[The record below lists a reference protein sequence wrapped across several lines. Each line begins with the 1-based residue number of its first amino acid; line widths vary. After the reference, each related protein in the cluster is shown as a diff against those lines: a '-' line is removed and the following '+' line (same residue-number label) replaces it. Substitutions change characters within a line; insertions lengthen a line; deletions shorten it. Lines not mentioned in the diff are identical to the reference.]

1 MLFDQSDKCHLGC
14 VVPTILD
21 KKYEGYVREH
31 AFVQAVLFVAI
42 FFSGMNIFYTIT
54 VVAVVRSWLLTWW
67 VDRRFPFCLIPLWAF
82 LLASIT
88 FFIVGIYYYP
98 RNRPRLAF
106 DRVNKFLICV
116 TVSIFIWIAMALA
129 LTHTLYIGDFSVIQ
143 IVQNAFAGEPLLELP
158 VSTIDVFPTLGDTV
172 LIGYITAFLFSSF
185 LSWRA
190 LRTVHSKQILVLGKT
205 NGQWK

>member
-1 MLFDQSDKCHLGC
+1 MLI
-14 VVPTILD
+14 PTILE
-21 KKYEGYVREH
+21 KRPEGYVREH

-42 FFSGMNIFYTIT
+42 FFSGLNIVYTII

-82 LLASIT
+82 LIASIA
-88 FFIVGIYYYP
+88 FFMVGIYYYP

-106 DRVNKFLICV
+106 DRVNKFLICI
-116 TVSIFIWIAMALA
+116 TISIFVWIATALA
-129 LTHTLYIGDFSVIQ
+129 LTHTLYIGDFSVMQ

-158 VSTIDVFPTLGDTV
+158 VETIDVFPTLGDTV
-172 LIGYITAFLFSSF
+172 LIGYIVAFLFSLF

-190 LRTVHSKQILVLGKT
+190 LRTTHGKQILVLGKA
-205 NGQWK
+205 NGRWQ